1 MIRIGV
7 VGDIG
12 AGKSFIAKQFGH
24 PVFNADNEVSKLYK
38 KNKKCYAKL
47 KKLLPNYITSF
58 PIKKSQISKAVV
70 ANKKNIK
77 KVVKIIHPEIRI
89 RMNAFIKKN
98 KNKKIV
104 ILDIPLLI
112 ENKINKKSDILIF
125 VDATKKEINK
135 RLKKRPGFNVNI
147 LKKLRKIQLSLEIK
161 KKKSNFIIKNNFDK
175 SAKKNVKIVLKKI
188 LRNA

>member
-58 PIKKSQISKAVV
+58 PIKKSHISKAVV

-112 ENKINKKSDILIF
+112 ENKINKKSDILIL

-147 LKKLRKIQLSLEIK
+147 LKKLRKMQLSVEIK

>member
-58 PIKKSQISKAVV
+58 PIKKSHISKAVV

-77 KVVKIIHPEIRI
+77 KVVKIIHPEIKI

-147 LKKLRKIQLSLEIK
+147 LKKLRKMQLSVEIK
-161 KKKSNFIIKNNFDK
+161 KKKSNFIIKNNFTE
-175 SAKKNVKIVLKKI
+175 KKI
-188 LRNA
+188 LSDIKFILNKIKI

>member
-58 PIKKSQISKAVV
+58 PIKKSHISKAVV

-112 ENKINKKSDILIF
+112 ENKINKKSDILVF

-147 LKKLRKIQLSLEIK
+147 LKKLRKMQLSVEIK

>member
-38 KNKKCYAKL
+38 KNRKCYAKL

-58 PIKKSQISKAVV
+58 PIKKSHISKAVV

-104 ILDIPLLI
+104 VLDIPLLI
-112 ENKINKKSDILIF
+112 ENKINKKNDIIIF
-125 VDATKKEINK
+125 VDAKKREINK
-135 RLKKRPGFNVNI
+135 RLKKRRNI
-147 LKKLRKIQLSLEIK
+147 NLEIISKFRKLQLPLEVK
-161 KKKSNFIIKNNFDK
+161 KRKSNFVIKNNFTNNYVKK
-175 SAKKNVKIVLKKI
+175 SVKRI
-188 LRNA
+188 LEKVY